1 MSAWPWESSDTTN
14 TIVPAFLNALTA
26 MERVTKD
33 RKADLGERGAKYK
46 YADLTSVIEVAKPT
60 LEAND
65 LAVSQVASDAGVQT
79 IVMHKSGEWLSFP
92 PLTIRTGQNTPQA
105 QGSAITY
112 AKRYQLLGVLG
123 MATEDD
129 DGAAAAVPAPKPVKT
144 AAEREAETIRAA
156 LGKLPSDAVQAF
168 KAWRIEQGK
177 EVGVADLAADAEWRE
192 DVQNWLDEYEHTQ
205 QVTT

>member
-1 MSAWPWESSDTTN
+1 MSWAWVSSEQTDKV
-14 TIVPAFLNALTA
+14 VPAFVAAVQA

-33 RKADLGERGAKYK
+33 RRVDLGERGAKYK
-46 YADLTSVIEVAKPT
+46 YADLTQVMDVAKPT
-60 LEAND
+60 LDEHG

-79 IVMHKSGEWLSFP
+79 IILHESGQWISFP

-123 MATEDD
+123 IATEDD

-144 AAEREAETIRAA
+144 AAEKEAEKIRER
-156 LGKLPSDAVQAF
+156 LGKLSPEGRQAF
-168 KAWRIEQGK
+168 RAWRGDR
-177 EVGVADLAADAEWRE
+177 GVDVPDLAADAEWRE
-192 DVQNWLDEYEHTQ
+192 VILNWLDAWAHDHQEAAA
-205 QVTT
+205 